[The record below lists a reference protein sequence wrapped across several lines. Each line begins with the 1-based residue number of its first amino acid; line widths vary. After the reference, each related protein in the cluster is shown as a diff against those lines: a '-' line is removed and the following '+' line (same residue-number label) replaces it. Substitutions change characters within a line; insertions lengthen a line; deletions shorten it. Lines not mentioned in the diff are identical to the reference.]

1 VQHFASTERK
11 VITIDEAQDLSRH
24 QRKAG
29 RTVGLTN
36 GCFDILHSGHLDLL
50 ERARSMCDL
59 LVVGVNSD
67 ESVRLLKGPDRPI
80 NSQADRARVIA
91 GLECVGAVVIFNE
104 TTAEDLITRINPSRY
119 FKGADYN
126 PDNLPEYNLLQ
137 RLGIPLVL
145 LSLKPGKSTTSIINR
160 IASAN
165 RHHPSP

>member
-1 VQHFASTERK
+1 MQHFASTERK

-126 PDNLPEYNLLQ
+126 PDNLPDTISSKGSVFLL
-137 RLGIPLVL
+137 L

>member
-1 VQHFASTERK
+1 MQHFASTERK

-104 TTAEDLITRINPSRY
+104 TTAEDLITRINPCATSRVPTTIRTTCPSTISS
-119 FKGADYN
+119 KGSVF
-126 PDNLPEYNLLQ
+126 LLY
-137 RLGIPLVL
+137 
-145 LSLKPGKSTTSIINR
+145 S
-160 IASAN
+160 
-165 RHHPSP
+165 